1 MHDPLSTIVFDLDGT
16 LYMNMELGREINRVA
31 CDYLGELKGI
41 GADEAGLLLRQA
53 KARLSFESGFD
64 TPLSLACRDLGA
76 DIVELHRR
84 FAAQVKPERFLSRD
98 GRVVELLQ
106 LLAERFGLYIYTNN
120 NRKLADEIVRILGLS
135 GCFRGVFCI
144 DYTWSPKPHRETVE
158 RLLRDIG
165 RKPAECL
172 FVGDRYDIDLRI
184 PAAIGCG
191 IFLVGGMEELLQLGA
206 LLKEEN
212 L

>member
-1 MHDPLSTIVFDLDGT
+1 MHDPLSTLVFDLDGT

-31 CDYLGELKGI
+31 CEYLGELKGI
-41 GADEAGLLLRQA
+41 GADEAGLLVRQA

-64 TPLSLACRDLGA
+64 TPLSLACCDLGG

-84 FAAQVKPERFLSRD
+84 FAAQVRPERFLARD
-98 GRVVELLQ
+98 ERVVELVH
-106 LLAERFGLYIYTNN
+106 LLADRFDLYIYTNN
-120 NRKLADEIVRILGLS
+120 NRKLADEIVGILGLA
-135 GCFRGVFCI
+135 GFFDEVFSI
-144 DYTWSPKPHRETVE
+144 DYTWRPKPHQETVE
-158 RLLRDIG
+158 RLLREIG

-191 IFLVGGMEELLQLGA
+191 IFLVGGMEELLQLGT
-206 LLKEEN
+206 LLNEEN